1 MTSGDSDRVDQ
12 SDGVLV
18 GRGVAVKLALEVPLD
33 DNVAKW
39 DKEASL
45 EAVLEKETPLERDL

>member
-1 MTSGDSDRVDQ
+1 M
-12 SDGVLV
+12 
-18 GRGVAVKLALEVPLD
+18 ALEVPLD

-45 EAVLEKETPLERDL
+45 EAVLEKEMPLERDL